1 MPARPR
7 DRRGA
12 VLHVTS
18 EYPPVHFGG
27 LGTAVAGLTRAQREE
42 GLEVAVLLVDGGGYG
57 YGYAY
62 AREGWTA
69 LASSRAGEDV
79 VRSSYAECLAVGPG
93 VAAAREAR
101 ILHLHSSW
109 LWPVAAA
116 IRDATGVPIVYTA
129 HSVDRAEVEH
139 GEWLPHGSIQ
149 DRVFAEA
156 DRVVVLSES
165 EREYVLR
172 HYPHLSH
179 RVSVVGN
186 GIHLAPWAAPR
197 RHRAGGAVVLYVGR
211 FGTRK
216 GVRDVIEA
224 VPRVG
229 RDVPSARFVFVGG
242 ASPADGPLEAA
253 AWVPSRLRAHLG
265 RMTFLGW
272 RDAPQNATPP
282 WYAGADLLVVPS
294 RYEPFGM
301 VVLEGMLAGQAIVA
315 AEAGGPGEI
324 LRHERTALLYPP
336 GDVDALA
343 ATLVRLLRDPGLGR
357 SLGAAA
363 REEARARWAWPRVLP
378 GVERAYA
385 AAAWSRD
392 RVRHVR
398 FEREGTAGSHR
409 R

>member
-1 MPARPR
+1 RSTSRMPARPR

-27 LGTAVAGLTRAQREE
+27 LGTAVAGLTRAQREA
-42 GLEVAVLLVDGGGYG
+42 GLDVGVLLVAGGAYGYGYG
-57 YGYAY
+57 YGYAGQ
-62 AREGWTA
+62 GWPA
-69 LASSRAGEDV
+69 LASSHTGEDV
-79 VRSSYAECLAVGPG
+79 VRASYTEGPAVGPG

-172 HYPHLSH
+172 HFPHLRD

-186 GIHLAPWAAPR
+186 GIHLVPAVTPR
-197 RHRAGGAVVLYVGR
+197 RHCADGAVVLYVGR

-229 RDVPSARFVFVGG
+229 REVPGARFVFVGG
-242 ASPADGPLEAA
+242 ASPADGPLDAA
-253 AWVPSRLRAHLG
+253 AWVPPRLRAHLG

-272 RDAPQNATPP
+272 SDAPPNVTPP
-282 WYAGADLLVVPS
+282 WYAGADVLVVPS

-301 VVLEGMLAGQAIVA
+301 VVLEGMLSGQAIVA

-343 ATLVRLLRDPGLGR
+343 AALVRVLRDPGLGR

-385 AAAWSRD
+385 QAAWSRD
-392 RVRHVR
+392 R
-398 FEREGTAGSHR
+398 AR
-409 R
+409 RRSTQAP

>member
-7 DRRGA
+7 DRCTA

-27 LGTAVAGLTRAQREE
+27 LGTAVAGLARAQREA
-42 GLEVAVLLVDGGGYG
+42 GLEVAVLLIAGGGYDYG
-57 YGYAY
+57 YGYA
-62 AREGWTA
+62 RQEWTA
-69 LASSRAGEDV
+69 LASSHAGEDV
-79 VRSSYAECLAVGPG
+79 VRASYAEGLAVGPG
-93 VAAAREAR
+93 VAATCEAR
-101 ILHLHSSW
+101 ILHLHSPW

-139 GEWLPHGSIQ
+139 GEWLMHGSIQ

-156 DRVVVLSES
+156 DRVVVLSQS
-165 EREYVLR
+165 ERGYVLR
-172 HYPHLSH
+172 HYPHVRD

-186 GIHLAPWAAPR
+186 GIHLAPRAAPR
-197 RHRAGGAVVLYVGR
+197 RHCDDGAVVLYVGR
-211 FGTRK
+211 FGIRK

-229 RDVPSARFVFVGG
+229 RDVPGARFVFVGG

-253 AWVPSRLRAHLG
+253 SWVPARLRTHLG

-272 RDAPQNATPP
+272 RDAPPNGQPR
-282 WYAGADLLVVPS
+282 WYAGADVLVVPS

-301 VVLEGMLAGQAIVA
+301 VVLEGMLSGRAIVA

-343 ATLVRLLRDPGLGR
+343 AALVRLLHDPDLGR
-357 SLGAAA
+357 RLGAAA
-363 REEARARWAWPRVLP
+363 CEEARARWAWPRVLP
-378 GVERAYA
+378 GVERAYVQA
-385 AAAWSRD
+385 ACSRD
-392 RVRHVR
+392 RATESVIGRNL
-398 FEREGTAGSHR
+398 GTSTG
-409 R
+409 